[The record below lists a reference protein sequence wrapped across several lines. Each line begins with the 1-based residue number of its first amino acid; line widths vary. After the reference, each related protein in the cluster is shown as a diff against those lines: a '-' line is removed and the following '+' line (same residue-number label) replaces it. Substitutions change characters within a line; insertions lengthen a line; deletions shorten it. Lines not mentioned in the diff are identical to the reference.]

1 VSRWSIIHGKTKI
14 SAMTVGENVL
24 IHNSDID
31 ASQSPDAKIID
42 SWTTIVGAVIKD
54 SSIGAET
61 RIL

>member
-1 VSRWSIIHGKTKI
+1 
-14 SAMTVGENVL
+14 MTVGENVL